1 MAAIMYPWVS
11 MTDVSNS
18 TSHRT
23 LNLSCQRCNWIVRV
37 CWGRWVSELGWG
49 VICVSTVSGR
59 VRQYPGGCWL
69 ELLLLQLGLKLANL
83 PPLSPSLSLSLSL
96 SGDQLTIEQITE
108 TTRRLNLSNR
118 WKFMANHQC
127 VAVVRIERIVVN
139 SADPPCCE
147 ISLCYQWDVPIY
159 YPWDRFVRLFINL
172 SAAIGLPRGPISAQ
186 SRLLPW
192 MTHFQPTPHWCL
204 ITGLER
210 VLLEMIQLPPKL
222 RACHLQGVQ
231 GWQN

>member
-1 MAAIMYPWVS
+1 MCQYCQWQSPPIPWWLLVRPPAAAVRPQIGQFA
-11 MTDVSNS
+11 
-18 TSHRT
+18 TSISIS
-23 LNLSCQRCNWIVRV
+23 LYL
-37 CWGRWVSELGWG
+37 
-49 VICVSTVSGR
+49 
-59 VRQYPGGCWL
+59 
-69 ELLLLQLGLKLANL
+69 
-83 PPLSPSLSLSLSL
+83 PLSLPLSL
-96 SGDQLTIEQITE
+96 SGDQTTIEQITG

-127 VAVVRIERIVVN
+127 IAVVRIERIVVN

>member
-1 MAAIMYPWVS
+1 
-11 MTDVSNS
+11 
-18 TSHRT
+18 
-23 LNLSCQRCNWIVRV
+23 
-37 CWGRWVSELGWG
+37 
-49 VICVSTVSGR
+49 
-59 VRQYPGGCWL
+59 
-69 ELLLLQLGLKLANL
+69 
-83 PPLSPSLSLSLSL
+83 
-96 SGDQLTIEQITE
+96 
-108 TTRRLNLSNR
+108 
-118 WKFMANHQC
+118 MANHQC
-127 VAVVRIERIVVN
+127 IAVVRIERIVVN

-222 RACHLQGVQ
+222 RACHLQGERGRVTTLRACHLWAINQTIAFDYVTFWVQ
-231 GWQN
+231 LRDILHTLHPLFCLSRADVNLVGATYVECVELSS